1 MARRKRPSRDE
12 IEIVELVSEI
22 KAVNDAA
29 KFQPDAWEKEQLL
42 AEKSRL
48 QSDLLRHYGERFE
61 LHEEARG
68 TIGIMGR
75 DSDLDACHARLDRLD
90 PDVRQWA
97 LGQLKRR

>member
-29 KFQPDAWEKEQLL
+29 KFQPDAWEKEQ
-42 AEKSRL
+42 
-48 QSDLLRHYGERFE
+48 
-61 LHEEARG
+61 ARG